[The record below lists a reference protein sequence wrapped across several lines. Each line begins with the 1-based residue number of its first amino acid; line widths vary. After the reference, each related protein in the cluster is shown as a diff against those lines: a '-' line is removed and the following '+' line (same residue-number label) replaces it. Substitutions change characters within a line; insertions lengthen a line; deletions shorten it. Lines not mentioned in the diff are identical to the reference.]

1 MNVILKKGNTLSNSR
16 LTLTNNNING
26 SKKNKEIKMSNE
38 LLLEF
43 ETAFRSVPITTL
55 EDIRNRILVRIK
67 NDPTLEKNSIPVFQ
81 KRADLYKTYIELRK
95 EKTV

>member
-1 MNVILKKGNTLSNSR
+1 MVLKKIR
-16 LTLTNNNING
+16 
-26 SKKNKEIKMSNE
+26 KIKMSNE

-55 EDIRNRILVRIK
+55 EDIRNTILVRIK

>member
-1 MNVILKKGNTLSNSR
+1 
-16 LTLTNNNING
+16 
-26 SKKNKEIKMSNE
+26 MSNE
-38 LLLEF
+38 LLLEL
-43 ETAFRSVPITTL
+43 EIAFRSVPITTV

-81 KRADLYKTYIELRK
+81 KRADLCKTYIELRK